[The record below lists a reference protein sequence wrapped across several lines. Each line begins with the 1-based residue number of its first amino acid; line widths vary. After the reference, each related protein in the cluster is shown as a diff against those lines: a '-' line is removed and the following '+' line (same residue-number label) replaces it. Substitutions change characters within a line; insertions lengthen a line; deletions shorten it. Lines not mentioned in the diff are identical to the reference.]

1 MRWVALAVCVAACG
15 FEHGAAEPSN
25 SSDAPR
31 PIDAAVDARR
41 IVDAPPAPPCQTS
54 DTSLVWCLELDEP
67 NLASATTALDSSGL
81 HHDPAI
87 TNLTTT
93 TRSVPASSQ
102 AVTLT
107 TSSTMSLAKPSDFDL
122 QSFTITAWVRRNSN
136 SELGIVDTSKQYTM
150 SITSTDHTVEC
161 ALSNG
166 GQTVSYDG
174 SAQTG
179 MSEWD
184 LVACTYD
191 QSEVCEYSF
200 RNGSASAQS
209 GCSGRNQTTATS
221 GTLTTVGSWAD
232 GTSHFVGDVD
242 QVRLYSRALTQQEIC
257 TAGGLT
263 GC

>member
-1 MRWVALAVCVAACG
+1 MRWFALAVWLAGCG
-15 FEHGAAEPSN
+15 FEHGAAQSAG
-25 SSDAPR
+25 STDAPR
-31 PIDAAVDARR
+31 SIDAPADARTN
-41 IVDAPPAPPCQTS
+41 IDAPPAPPCRTA
-54 DTSLVWCLELDEP
+54 DASLVWCLELDEA
-67 NLASATTALDSSGL
+67 NLASAATALDSSGL

-87 TNLTTT
+87 ANLTTT

-102 AVTLT
+102 AITLT

-122 QSFTITAWVRRNSN
+122 QAFTITAWVRRSSN
-136 SELGIVDTSKQYTM
+136 GELGIVDTSKQYTM

-161 ALSNG
+161 ALANG
-166 GQTVSYDG
+166 GQTVSYAG

-179 MSEWD
+179 MGEWD

-200 RNGSASAQS
+200 RNGSASSQS
-209 GCSGRNQTTATS
+209 GCSGRNEMTATT

-232 GTSHFVGDVD
+232 GTSHFIGDVD

-257 TAGGLT
+257 TAGGLA

>member
-1 MRWVALAVCVAACG
+1 MRWFALAVWLAACG
-15 FEHGAAEPSN
+15 FEHGAAT
-25 SSDAPR
+25 SDPTDASR
-31 PIDAAVDARR
+31 PIDAPADVRA
-41 IVDAPPAPPCQTS
+41 IVDAPSAPPCHAS
-54 DTSLVWCLELDEP
+54 DASLVWCLELDEP
-67 NLASATTALDSSGL
+67 NLATAATALDSSGL
-81 HHDPAI
+81 HHDPSIA
-87 TNLTTT
+87 NVATT

-102 AVTLT
+102 AITLT
-107 TSSTMSLAKPSDFDL
+107 TSSTLSLAKPSDFDL
-122 QSFTITAWVRRNSN
+122 QSFTITAWVRRSSN

-150 SITSTDHTVEC
+150 SITNTDHTVEC

-166 GQTVSYDG
+166 SQTVSYDG

-179 MSEWD
+179 MGEWD

-200 RNGSASAQS
+200 RNGSASGQS
-209 GCSGRNQTTATS
+209 GCSGRNQTTPTI